1 MSLWTPSGE
10 HPVDR
15 PDRPAPGDATSPPPG
30 TPSAPPASGPTSLDD
45 THAKFERWHRS
56 TRQWTILASGS
67 SMMSVAPASL
77 SAGMS
82 VLITDLATTV
92 STA

>member
-1 MSLWTPSGE
+1 MERQDVS
-10 HPVDR
+10 VIRDDR
-15 PDRPAPGDATSPPPG
+15 SQ
-30 TPSAPPASGPTSLDD
+30 SAPLVELLDD